1 MEIYINIWYT
11 FCIFRGFLLRV
22 STEECRSFLGRI
34 NYCCPENDEG
44 DDIQNSAVAMN
55 TEYNRR
61 TSNISNIRP
70 TEIEMVGPDSA
81 NEKTKLFDGEN
92 NLKVISKPPNPPLNN
107 ASQSSS
113 SHQPDN
119 IVNGDNNAGT

>member
-1 MEIYINIWYT
+1 
-11 FCIFRGFLLRV
+11 
-22 STEECRSFLGRI
+22 
-34 NYCCPENDEG
+34 
-44 DDIQNSAVAMN
+44 MN

-107 ASQSSS
+107 APPSSS